1 MALALIGLKEF
12 YGWDGMI
19 DDNRPVYPYAF
30 GILFMIFNL
39 TLRQYTISTLIVLF
53 SPIKIF
59 YYVGDVP
66 LRVLLFVD
74 VPFHVF
80 TSG

>member
-1 MALALIGLKEF
+1 MTLALIGLKEF
-12 YGWDGMI
+12 CGWDGMI
-19 DDNRPVYPYAF
+19 DVNRPVYPFAF
-30 GILFMIFNL
+30 GILLIIFNL
-39 TLRQYTISTLIVLF
+39 TLRWYTISTLIALF

-59 YYVGDVP
+59 CDVP